1 MSVADALRLEL
12 ARAEARFRDIIE
24 RNADAIIVIGG
35 DGVVRF
41 ANRAALQLFARRD
54 DDLGGT
60 DFGFPMLA
68 GETTELDLPR
78 VDGARVV
85 EMRVVES
92 EWEGEPARIASLRD
106 ITERKEAEAAAR
118 HLFEEQAARAAA
130 EEAAKRFRF
139 LADCSRRLS
148 SSLDYAA
155 VIEALPQLCVDGIA
169 DWAILY
175 VVNDEGRVERLQV
188 AHRDASKREQIAALR
203 DMPFEPTDA
212 HPVVRVL
219 HEREPILARRIE
231 PGVLDSFSAT
241 EGYVDLVQQ
250 LGITSYMIVP
260 MIARG
265 RALGAI
271 ALVASDPAREF
282 GDDDVALARD
292 LALRAAL
299 ALDNARLYRV
309 AQEANQ
315 AKTDFLAVISHDLRT
330 PLSSILG
337 YSELLLLGVPEQLGD
352 GSTEQV
358 RRIRTAG
365 NHLLYLIDELLAYA
379 RLDAGRDIVNPRDV
393 DAREVVHDV
402 ASVVKPLAE
411 ERGLR
416 LDVSIPD
423 RPVPCRTD
431 PDKLRQV
438 LTNLA
443 WNAIKFT
450 ERGAVGLD
458 MEAREDL
465 VRFRVRDT
473 GVGIAPEHLER
484 IFQPFW
490 QVREGGRRGP
500 EDGTGLGL
508 SVVQRLTEL
517 LGGRVSVESHVGDG
531 STFTVA
537 VPRQADH
544 GPAVAPAKHG
554 AGESGAA

>member
-1 MSVADALRLEL
+1 MSETDAVRREL
-12 ARAEARFRDIIE
+12 AQAEARFRAIIE
-24 RNADAIIVIGG
+24 RNVDAIIVIDE

-41 ANRAALQLFARRD
+41 ANRVAAQLFARD
-54 DDLGGT
+54 HAALVGT
-60 DFGFPMLA
+60 HFGFPMLA

-78 VDGARVV
+78 ADGARVV

-92 EWEGEPARIASLRD
+92 EWEGRPALIASLRD

-130 EEAAKRFRF
+130 EEAARRFRF

-148 SSLDYAA
+148 SSLDYQA
-155 VIEALPQLCVDGIA
+155 VIDALPQLCVDGIA

-175 VVNDEGRVERLQV
+175 VVNDDGRAERLQV
-188 AHRDASKREQIAALR
+188 AHRDASKQELIRALR
-203 DMPFEPTDA
+203 DMPFEPTEE
-212 HPVVRVL
+212 HPVIKVL
-219 HEREPILARRIE
+219 REREPLLARRIE
-231 PGVLDSFSAT
+231 PGVLDSYSAT
-241 EGYVDLVQQ
+241 EGYVDLITQ
-250 LGITSYMIVP
+250 LGITSYIIVP

-265 RALGAI
+265 RAMGAI
-271 ALVASDPAREF
+271 ALVASDPEREF

-337 YSELLLLGVPEQLGD
+337 YSELLLMGVPEALTD
-352 GSTEQV
+352 GSAEQV

-379 RLDAGRDIVNPRDV
+379 RLDAGRESANPRDI
-393 DAREVVHDV
+393 DAREVVQDV
-402 ASVVKPLAE
+402 VSVIQPLAE
-411 ERGLR
+411 SRGLR
-416 LDVSIPD
+416 MRATLPRHAIRCYS
-423 RPVPCRTD
+423 D
-431 PDKLRQV
+431 PDKLRQI

-450 ERGAVGLD
+450 ERGEVGL
-458 MEAREDL
+458 EVAEQAGH

-473 GVGIAPEHLER
+473 GVGIAPEHIDH

-490 QVREGGRRGP
+490 QVQEGRRGP
-500 EDGTGLGL
+500 EEGTGLGL
-508 SVVQRLTEL
+508 SVVRRLTEM
-517 LGGRVSVESHVGDG
+517 LGGRVTVESRVGDG
-531 STFTVA
+531 SSFTVTIPTRPQGA
-537 VPRQADH
+537 PDSE
-544 GPAVAPAKHG
+544 VARDAS
-554 AGESGAA
+554 AGEPAP

>member
-1 MSVADALRLEL
+1 MSEAQELRRRL

-24 RNADAIIVIGG
+24 RNADAIIVIDRGG
-35 DGVVRF
+35 TVRF
-41 ANRAALQLFARRD
+41 ANPAASELFGRDHEQLV
-54 DDLGGT
+54 GT

-78 VDGARVV
+78 SDGARVV

-92 EWEGEPARIASLRD
+92 EWEGQPALIASLRD
-106 ITERKEAEAAAR
+106 ITERKESEAAAR
-118 HLFEEQAARAAA
+118 HLFEAQAARSAA

-148 SSLDYAA
+148 SSLDYQA
-155 VIEALPQLCVDGIA
+155 VIDALPQLCVDGIA

-175 VVNDEGRVERLQV
+175 VVSDEGRVERLQV
-188 AHRDASKREQIAALR
+188 AHRDASKQELIRTLR
-203 DMPFEPTDA
+203 DMPFEPTDE
-212 HPVVRVL
+212 HPVMKVL
-219 HEREPILARRIE
+219 REREPLLARRVE
-231 PGVLDSFSAT
+231 PGVLDTYSAT
-241 EGYVDLVQQ
+241 EGYVDLINQ
-250 LGITSYMIVP
+250 LGITSYMIMP

-271 ALVASDPAREF
+271 ALVASAPNREF

-337 YSELLLLGVPEQLGD
+337 YSELLLMGVPETLGTA
-352 GSTEQV
+352 SAEQV
-358 RRIRTAG
+358 RRVRTAG
-365 NHLLYLIDELLAYA
+365 NHLLYLIDELLSYA
-379 RLDAGRDIVNPRDV
+379 RLDAGRDVVNARPFDARDV
-393 DAREVVHDV
+393 IDDV
-402 ASVVKPLAE
+402 ASVVKPLAQ
-411 ERGLR
+411 ERGLDLVVTR
-416 LDVSIPD
+416 PPDPIP
-423 RPVPCRTD
+423 CETD
-431 PDKLRQV
+431 PDKLRQI

-450 ERGAVGLD
+450 EQGVVGL
-458 MEAREDL
+458 EVARHGEQ
-465 VRFRVRDT
+465 VHFRVRDT
-473 GVGIAPEHLER
+473 GVGIAPEHVDR

-490 QVREGGRRGP
+490 QVRQGRRGP

-517 LGGRVSVESHVGDG
+517 LGGNVSVESRLGEG
-531 STFTVA
+531 STFTVV
-537 VPRQADH
+537 VPARPGD
-544 GPAVAPAKHG
+544 GPAVARAQTHPEEAH
-554 AGESGAA
+554 AG

>member
-1 MSVADALRLEL
+1 MSEADALRQQL
-12 ARAEARFRDIIE
+12 AQAEARFRAIIE
-24 RNADAIIVIGG
+24 RNADAIIVIDEG
-35 DGVVRF
+35 GVVRF
-41 ANRAALQLFARRD
+41 ANRVAAQLFARD
-54 DDLGGT
+54 HSALIGT

-78 VDGARVV
+78 ADGARVV

-92 EWEGEPARIASLRD
+92 EWEGHPALIASLRD

-130 EEAAKRFRF
+130 EQAAKRFRF

-148 SSLDYAA
+148 SSLDYQA
-155 VIEALPQLCVDGIA
+155 VIDALPQLCVDGIA

-175 VVNDEGRVERLQV
+175 VVNDDGRVERLQV
-188 AHRDASKREQIAALR
+188 AHRDASKQEQIRALR
-203 DMPFEPTDA
+203 DMPFEPTEE
-212 HPVVRVL
+212 HPVMQVL
-219 HEREPILARRIE
+219 REREPVLARRIQ
-231 PGVLDSFSAT
+231 PGVLDSYSTT
-241 EGYVDLVQQ
+241 EGYVDLVRQ

-265 RALGAI
+265 RAMGAI

-282 GDDDVALARD
+282 GDDDIALARD

-337 YSELLLLGVPEQLGD
+337 YSELLLMGVPEALSD
-352 GSTEQV
+352 VSAEQV
-358 RRIRTAG
+358 RRVRTAG

-379 RLDAGRDIVNPRDV
+379 RLDAGRESANPRAI
-393 DAREVVHDV
+393 DAREVVQDV
-402 ASVVKPLAE
+402 AGVIKPLAE
-411 ERGLR
+411 SRGLQ
-416 LDVSIPD
+416 LHATLPA
-423 RPVPCRTD
+423 RPITCHSD
-431 PDKLRQV
+431 PDKLRQI

-450 ERGAVGLD
+450 EEGEVWLAVAEQGGQ
-458 MEAREDL
+458 
-465 VRFRVRDT
+465 VRFRVQDT
-473 GVGIAPEHLER
+473 GVGIAPEHLDH

-490 QVREGGRRGP
+490 QVREGRRGP

-508 SVVQRLTEL
+508 SVVQRLTEM
-517 LGGRVSVESHVGDG
+517 LGGHVGVESRPGEG
-531 STFTVA
+531 STFTVSIPGA
-537 VPRQADH
+537 AEH
-544 GPAVAPAKHG
+544 GPAVARAQTEPGSAR
-554 AGESGAA
+554 AG